1 MNDQFFSEAMDKL
14 SERRAENQKL
24 HEQRCEEIYS
34 KLPEYRELSIRLAD
48 TGRQLIS
55 IVMQGGDTSAA
66 VAELERQNLATS
78 GAMKQ
83 LLTSAGYPEDYLKP
97 IYTCPKCRDKGTVNG
112 KWCGCFR
119 RLMLEA
125 AAREL
130 NQNSPLELSSFDTF
144 NLGYY
149 PEQIDPQLHVSQRRV
164 MQHNLEYCQKYAQE
178 FTTESGS
185 ILMYGASG
193 LGKTHL
199 SLAIASVVLDRGFSV
214 IYGSMP
220 ELLRIIEREFFGR
233 SDKDTLA
240 ALSGCDLLILDD
252 LGAEMSKDLYTSTI
266 YEIINNRICRGLPMI
281 VSTNYNPKE
290 LPDHY
295 PEKICSRL
303 NSMHFLGFCGND
315 IRRILKA
322 IPHN

>member
-1 MNDQFFSEAMDKL
+1 MEMNDQFFSEAMDKL
-14 SERRAENQKL
+14 NERRAENQRL
-24 HEQRCEEIYS
+24 HEQRREEIYS
-34 KLPEYRELSIRLAD
+34 KLPEYRELSLRLAE
-48 TGRQLIS
+48 TGRKLIS
-55 IVMQGGDTSAA
+55 IVMQGGDTAEA
-66 VAELERQNLATS
+66 VRELEKENLATS
-78 GAMKQ
+78 GAMKR
-83 LLTSAGYPEDYLKP
+83 LLTAAGYPEDYLQP
-97 IYTCPKCRDKGTVNG
+97 IFTCPKCRDKGTVDG

-144 NLGYY
+144 RLEYY
-149 PEQIDPQLHVSQRRV
+149 PELIDPQLHVSQRQV
-164 MQHNLEYCQKYAQE
+164 MQRNLEYCRKYAGE
-178 FTTESGS
+178 FSADSGS

-233 SDKDTLA
+233 SDKDTLS

-252 LGAEMSKDLYTSTI
+252 LGAEMSKELYTSTI

-281 VSTNYNPKE
+281 VSTNYHPRE
-290 LPDHY
+290 LSNYY

-303 NSMHFLGFCGND
+303 NSMHFLGFCGID
-315 IRRILKA
+315 IRRILKKQ
-322 IPHN
+322 